1 MKNTKFSGKLFEI
14 NLRHIRLIIGI
25 CFTMILSI
33 ITSVLL
39 GKFIDVLGSIK
50 FSGRENVFYIV
61 GLFVLTILS
70 LICTL
75 LFVKW
80 FPLKIQLQKSIDI
93 SQEIMEGVLKLPQK
107 FYQAKDLGHYINLVT
122 SSSFTFAIIFFRN

>member
-39 GKFIDVLGSIK
+39 GKFIDVLGSGK

-61 GLFVLTILS
+61 GLFVLIILS

-93 SQEIMEGVLKLPQK
+93 S
-107 FYQAKDLGHYINLVT
+107 
-122 SSSFTFAIIFFRN
+122 